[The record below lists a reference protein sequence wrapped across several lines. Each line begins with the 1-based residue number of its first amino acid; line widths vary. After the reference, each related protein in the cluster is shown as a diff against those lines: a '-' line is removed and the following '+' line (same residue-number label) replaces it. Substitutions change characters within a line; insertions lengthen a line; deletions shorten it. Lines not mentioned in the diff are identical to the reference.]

1 MRLCHWFAAA
11 AALLWTSVAEAGEPF
26 SVTLTVHG
34 QTGSASFTRIE
45 DAYRAL
51 DTAGLQSIV
60 SSYTDTS
67 PASADINLRGVPA
80 QGIFLRDSPALRI
93 VIPGAGVD
101 VTFNGI
107 TRDESRRL
115 FEDWLR
121 GQGSS
126 EVNRVLRFAAAT
138 TSIDPVA
145 GNPNAAMNQFV
156 AADFGRAVETAVG
169 GGSGFG
175 LGVRFGSFSSAGY
188 NTRSISLPINQT
200 FELSPNDTIE
210 VDFPLT
216 WTDTEGA
223 RSYAGNVGVM
233 YRRRVFDWW
242 TLQPS
247 LRIGGVGSIDLGGG
261 SGVYS
266 AALNSVMRFE
276 LPADFRFVLANG
288 ITYVSTFPVSIGS
301 YSVDYDL
308 RNVVYRNGIV
318 ISSDLG
324 VEVAGRPLVGSIFAV
339 DTRFTGD
346 DVYIRN
352 YQEFGVFAQLGRDSP
367 ARLGFTFLTGDRG
380 VRGFWLSTG
389 IQF

>member
-1 MRLCHWFAAA
+1 MRPRHLLAAS
-11 AALLWTSVAEAGEPF
+11 AALLLASAAEARDPF
-26 SVTLTVHG
+26 GIVLNVDG
-34 QTGSASFTRIE
+34 QTGSAGFTRLE

-60 SSYTDTS
+60 AGYTETS
-67 PASADINLRGVPA
+67 AATADINLRGVPA
-80 QGIFLRDSPALRI
+80 QGIFTLNSPALRI
-93 VIPGAGVD
+93 VIPGAGID
-101 VTFNGI
+101 ITFNGA

-126 EVNRVLRFAAAT
+126 EVNRVLRLAAAT

-210 VDFPLT
+210 LDFPLT

-223 RSYAGNVGVM
+223 RSYAGNIGVM

-247 LRIGGVGSIDLGGG
+247 FRVGGVGSIDLGGG

-266 AALNSVMRFE
+266 AALNSTMRFE

-288 ITYVSTFPVSIGS
+288 ITYVSTFPVSVGS
-301 YSVDYDL
+301 YSIDYDL
-308 RNVVYRNGIV
+308 KNIVYRNGV
-318 ISSDLG
+318 VLSRDLG
-324 VEVAGRPLVGSIFAV
+324 VQLAGRPLVGSVFAV

-352 YQEFGVFAQLGRDSP
+352 YQEFGAFAQLGRDSP

-389 IQF
+389 VQF

>member
-1 MRLCHWFAAA
+1 MRLRHLLAAG
-11 AALLWTSVAEAGEPF
+11 AALLLATTAEARDPF
-26 SVTLTVHG
+26 GIALNVDG
-34 QTGSASFTRIE
+34 QTGSAGFTRIE

-60 SSYTDTS
+60 AGYTDTS
-67 PASADINLRGVPA
+67 AAIADINLRGVPA
-80 QGIFLRDSPALRI
+80 QGIFTLNSPALRI
-93 VIPGAGVD
+93 VIPGAGID
-101 VTFNGI
+101 ITFNGA
-107 TRDESRRL
+107 TRDESRQL

-126 EVNRVLRFAAAT
+126 EVNRVLRLAAAT

-156 AADFGRAVETAVG
+156 AADFGRAMETAVG

-188 NTRSISLPINQT
+188 NTRSVSLPINQT
-200 FELSPNDTIE
+200 FTLSPNDTIE
-210 VDFPLT
+210 LDFPLT

-223 RSYAGNVGVM
+223 RSYAGNLGIL
-233 YRRRVFDWW
+233 YRRRVLDWW

-247 LRIGGVGSIDLGGG
+247 FRIGGVGSIDLGGG

-266 AALNSVMRFE
+266 AALNSTMRFD

-301 YSVDYDL
+301 YSIDYDL
-308 RNVVYRNGIV
+308 KNIVYRNGV
-318 ISSDLG
+318 VLSRDLG

-352 YQEFGVFAQLGRDSP
+352 YQEFGAFAQLGRDSP

-389 IQF
+389 VQF